1 MLRYL
6 TAGESHGQGLIAIL
20 DGIPAGLSLLDEDIN
35 QELFRRQQGYG
46 RGERMKIEKDQVK
59 ILSGVRR
66 GETLGSPIALW
77 IRNRDWENWKK
88 IMNSKPPSERKTT
101 DFLIAPRP
109 GHADLV
115 GVIKYAREDIRD
127 VLERASARETAIRVA
142 IGAVCRK
149 LLKEFKIK
157 IYSRVI
163 QIGPIR
169 DNSHPG
175 EIIRHYKKIEK
186 SSLRCSGEEAE
197 KKMVLLIDQA
207 KEQGDTLGGV
217 FEVLVTGLPLGLGSY
232 VQWDLKLDANLTRA
246 LMSIQAIIGVEI
258 GSGFSLIGKWGSQ
271 AQDEIFY
278 DNSRQSFYRRTNHA
292 GGIEGG
298 MTNGEPVIMR
308 AAMKPLSTLRKPL
321 SSIDIRKKTQVRAGR
336 ERSDVCAVPAA
347 SVIGEAVVAFEIA
360 KVMEDKFA
368 GDSLAEMKRN
378 YLSYSQ
384 YLRER

>member
-88 IMNSKPPSERKTT
+88 IMNSKPPSERKAT
-101 DFLIAPRP
+101 DFLMAPRP

-142 IGAVCRK
+142 VGTVCRK
-149 LLKEFKIK
+149 LLKQFEIK

-169 DNSHPG
+169 DNSHSG
-175 EIIRHYKKIEK
+175 EIIRHYERIEK
-186 SSLRCSGEEAE
+186 SLLRCSDEEAE

-217 FEVLVTGLPLGLGSY
+217 FEILVTGLPLGLGSY

-258 GSGFSLIGKWGSQ
+258 GSGFSLTEKWGSQ

-298 MTNGEPVIMR
+298 ITNGEPVIMR

-321 SSIDIRKKTQVRAGR
+321 SSIDIRRKTQVQAGR

-347 SVIGEAVVAFEIA
+347 SVIGEAVVALEIA
-360 KVMEDKFA
+360 RVMQDKFA
-368 GDSLAEMKRN
+368 GDSLSEMKRN
-378 YLSYSQ
+378 YLSYCQ

>member
-6 TAGESHGQGLIAIL
+6 TAGESHGRGLITIL

-142 IGAVCRK
+142 VGAVCRK

-321 SSIDIRKKTQVRAGR
+321 SSIDIRRKTQVRASR

>member
-6 TAGESHGQGLIAIL
+6 TAGESHGRGLIAIL

>member
-6 TAGESHGQGLIAIL
+6 TAGESHGRGLIAIL

-142 IGAVCRK
+142 VGAVCRK

-321 SSIDIRKKTQVRAGR
+321 SSIDIRRKTQVRASR

>member
-6 TAGESHGQGLIAIL
+6 TAGESHGRGLITIL

-142 IGAVCRK
+142 VGAVCRK

-321 SSIDIRKKTQVRAGR
+321 SSIDIRRKTQVRAIR